1 MTALRVL
8 RALPRATALQTV
20 LSVLCC
26 SLLAAC
32 SSDVSGPSAVER
44 GQQLFD
50 SKALST
56 SSLNDFTCDSCHDLQ
71 RTAPPPI
78 KTGAALAGVTR
89 RTQFWGGQEDDLLR
103 AINDCRNYFMVD
115 NQPLKATDED
125 ARALYAY
132 LQSGEPGDDQPQ
144 PFTVVTNILALP
156 RGDADSGNH
165 LYVWA
170 CASCHGEM
178 HDGSGRLSS
187 RVPILPEETLAAHT
201 EFTPR
206 VVRLIFTEKIRH
218 GLFLNYSG
226 TMPPFSAERLSDQDI
241 SDLLEALG
249 VLGE

>member
-1 MTALRVL
+1 MTRLCVTT
-8 RALPRATALQTV
+8 RATPLQTAV
-20 LSVLCC
+20 TLLCC
-26 SLLAAC
+26 SLLGAC
-32 SSDVSGPSAVER
+32 SSDASGPTAVEH
-44 GQQLFD
+44 GQQLFE
-50 SKALST
+50 SKALSS
-56 SSLNDFTCDSCHDLQ
+56 SSLNDFSCASCHDLQ
-71 RTAPPPI
+71 ASGPPPI
-78 KTGAALAGVTR
+78 KTGAPLAGATLR
-89 RTQFWGGQEDDLLR
+89 ARFWGGQDDDLLR

-115 NQPLKATDED
+115 NQPLTATDED
-125 ARALYAY
+125 ARSLYAY
-132 LQSGEPGDDQPQ
+132 LQSAEPGDDQPQ
-144 PFTVVTNILALP
+144 PFTVVTDILALP

-165 LYVWA
+165 LYGWA

-178 HDGSGRLSS
+178 HDGSGRLSA

-226 TMPPFSAERLSDQDI
+226 TMPPFSTERLSDQDI